1 MTTGGASAGS
11 TAAAAAAAIAQAIKA
26 SGAIVSVE
34 PSHFEAILKRSEAP
48 LVVSA
53 EGGVFS
59 KKHYYLTPYK
69 GLVFYTKTQA
79 PLPLPRNAELI
90 TARKIWVPG

>member
-11 TAAAAAAAIAQAIKA
+11 AAAAAAAVAQAIKA

-69 GLVFYTKTQA
+69 GLVFYTKTEA
-79 PLPLPRNAELI
+79 PLSLPHNTERI
-90 TARKIWVPG
+90 TAKKIWVPG

>member
-1 MTTGGASAGS
+1 MTTGGASGGS

-34 PSHFEAILKRSEAP
+34 PSHFEAILKRSEVP

-90 TARKIWVPG
+90 TAKKIWVPG